1 MISQRDSIISKIN
14 EFSECFSN
22 FSDDKMISY
31 FRIFLKEFKTPFNKQ
46 KSIESLCGFFVNQEN
61 RQKILVSLKK
71 IDFKILSFINYTLK
85 PTEEDFF
92 EFFKET
98 EFFSDD
104 NSHSISKTGKLHN
117 LLDRL
122 LILPKKTEDFS
133 GRKEFFVINPILK
146 EFLEPYLSEKFALDK
161 TEVQDSFQEINFSLS
176 VSFIASVIS
185 YVQDFPDLCKLD
197 GEIKKKN
204 QEKIEEIF
212 QGNFSQFQLVF
223 KSFINLGIFR
233 QSESK
238 ISIDW
243 EKLNSFAALKTF
255 NQFVYIVASS
265 CGHFSRNM
273 LNIHLKMISDLL
285 LSLFDFSLSEE
296 SLKQICFFSARSDDS
311 DFSRNFTRRRFS
323 MILESGGIY
332 TESSEPKE
340 EKSSG
345 FVFDFAEIF
354 IKNLN
359 TLGLIFKNSHSP
371 QKEFYS
377 VNPILKNLNFPPVE
391 KRKFVN
397 IDSSFQVTVLPGL
410 ELSDFIKILP
420 FLNILNSGIVVQFE
434 IKKESVFNS
443 FESGFSVK
451 KIIDELEF
459 YMNYSVPESFKINL
473 EQWFDSYSG
482 AKIYKGYVLKLDEKK
497 DILWKNNPNFLKFT
511 QEIIAPGL
519 YFLNIPVEDE
529 NSDILKILGIKEAGL
544 VQAVKKET
552 QFPGFKEIS
561 CGENIF
567 VRHKPV
573 LEEPWEYFKFEREN
587 LVKTLQ
593 DSVSE
598 CEFTTEEK
606 SELSSRILNGIIINS
621 SQIKNGSV
629 RIEVYE
635 AGGMD
640 YSGKIH
646 LINTAISSKSMLEIS
661 VPCDDG
667 SGKIQTFFGL
677 PQLLT
682 KAEDSAVV
690 RITTEPEKE
699 ERVFSVGRIIL
710 IKMKKTIQ

>member
-22 FSDDKMISY
+22 FSDEKMISY
-31 FRIFLKEFKTPFNKQ
+31 FRTFLKEFKTPFNKQ
-46 KSIESLCGFFVNQEN
+46 KLIESLSGFFVNQEN

-71 IDFKILSFINYTLK
+71 TDFKILSFINYTLK
-85 PTEEDFF
+85 PTEDDFL
-92 EFFKET
+92 EFFKDV
-98 EFFSDD
+98 EFLSDD
-104 NSHSISKTGKLHN
+104 NSYAISKTGKLHN
-117 LLDRL
+117 LVERL

-133 GRKEFFVINPILK
+133 GQKEFFVINPILK
-146 EFLEPYLSEKFALDK
+146 EFLEPYLSEKFALSK
-161 TEVQDSFQEINFSLS
+161 TDFKDSFQDINFSLS
-176 VSFIASVIS
+176 VSFVASVIS

-212 QGNFSQFQLVF
+212 QGNFIQFQLVF

-243 EKLNSFAALKTF
+243 EKLNSFSALKTF
-255 NQFVYIVASS
+255 DQFVYIAASS

-273 LNIHLKMISDLL
+273 LNLHLKMISDLL
-285 LSLFDFSLSEE
+285 LSLFDFPLSEE
-296 SLKQICFFSARSDDS
+296 VLKQICFFSARSCDS
-311 DFSRNFTRRRFS
+311 DFSGNFTRRRFS
-323 MILESGGIY
+323 MILESGGLY
-332 TESSEPKE
+332 TETSDAKE

-345 FVFDFAEIF
+345 FVFEFAEIF
-354 IKNLN
+354 IRNLN
-359 TLGLIFKNSHSP
+359 VLGLILKNSSS
-371 QKEFYS
+371 QKQIYS
-377 VNPILKNLNFPPVE
+377 VNPILKDLNFPPVE
-391 KRKFVN
+391 KRKFVS

-420 FLNILNSGIVVQFE
+420 FLSILNSGIAVQFE
-434 IKKESVFNS
+434 INRKSVFNS

-451 KIIDELEF
+451 KIVDELEF

-473 EQWFDSYSG
+473 EEWFDSYSG

-497 DILWKNNPNFLKFT
+497 DTIWKNNPNFLKFT

-529 NSDILKILGIKEAGL
+529 NSDVLKILGIKEAGF
-544 VQAVKKET
+544 VQAGKKENH
-552 QFPGFKEIS
+552 FPGFKEIPH
-561 CGENIF
+561 GENIF
-567 VRHKPV
+567 ARHKPI
-573 LEEPWEYFKFEREN
+573 LEEPWEYFKFEREK
-587 LVKTLQ
+587 LVKSLQ
-593 DSVSE
+593 DSFSE
-598 CEFTTEEK
+598 GDFSEEEK
-606 SELSSRILNGIIINS
+606 IELSSRILSGIIINS

-646 LINTAISSKSMLEIS
+646 LINTAISSKFMLEIS

-699 ERVFSVGRIIL
+699 ERVFSVGRIIH

>member
-22 FSDDKMISY
+22 FSDEKMISY
-31 FRIFLKEFKTPFNKQ
+31 FRTFLKEFKTPFNKQ

-71 IDFKILSFINYTLK
+71 TDFKILSFINYTLK
-85 PTEEDFF
+85 PTEDDFL
-92 EFFKET
+92 EFFKDV

-104 NSHSISKTGKLHN
+104 NSYAISKTGKLHN
-117 LLDRL
+117 LVERL
-122 LILPKKTEDFS
+122 LILPKKAEDFS
-133 GRKEFFVINPILK
+133 GQKEFFVINPILK
-146 EFLEPYLSEKFALDK
+146 EFLEPYLSEKFALSK
-161 TEVQDSFQEINFSLS
+161 TDFKDSFQDINFSLS
-176 VSFIASVIS
+176 VSFVASVIS

-212 QGNFSQFQLVF
+212 QGNFIQFQLVF

-243 EKLNSFAALKTF
+243 EKLNSFSALKTF
-255 NQFVYIVASS
+255 DQFVYIAASS

-273 LNIHLKMISDLL
+273 LNLHLKMISDLL
-285 LSLFDFSLSEE
+285 LSLFDFPLSEE
-296 SLKQICFFSARSDDS
+296 VLKQICFFSARSCDS
-311 DFSRNFTRRRFS
+311 DFSGNFTRRRFS
-323 MILESGGIY
+323 MILESGGLY
-332 TESSEPKE
+332 TETSDAKE

-345 FVFDFAEIF
+345 FVFEFAEIF
-354 IKNLN
+354 IRNLN
-359 TLGLIFKNSHSP
+359 TLGMILKNSSS
-371 QKEFYS
+371 QKQIYS
-377 VNPILKNLNFPPVE
+377 VNPILKDLNFPPVE
-391 KRKFVN
+391 KRKFVS

-420 FLNILNSGIVVQFE
+420 FLSILNSGIAVQFE
-434 IKKESVFNS
+434 INRKSVFNS

-451 KIIDELEF
+451 KIVDELEF

-473 EQWFDSYSG
+473 EEWFDSYSG

-497 DILWKNNPNFLKFT
+497 DIIWKNNPNFLKFT

-529 NSDILKILGIKEAGL
+529 NSDVLKILGIKEAGF
-544 VQAVKKET
+544 VQAGKKENH
-552 QFPGFKEIS
+552 FPGFKEIPH
-561 CGENIF
+561 GENIF
-567 VRHKPV
+567 ARHKPI
-573 LEEPWEYFKFEREN
+573 LEEPWEYFKFEREK
-587 LVKTLQ
+587 LVKSLQ
-593 DSVSE
+593 DSFSE
-598 CEFTTEEK
+598 GDFSEEEK
-606 SELSSRILNGIIINS
+606 IELSSRILSGIIINS

-646 LINTAISSKSMLEIS
+646 LINTAISSKFMLEIS

-699 ERVFSVGRIIL
+699 ERVFSVGRIIH

>member
-22 FSDDKMISY
+22 FSDEKMISY
-31 FRIFLKEFKTPFNKQ
+31 FRTFLKEFKTPFNKQ
-46 KSIESLCGFFVNQEN
+46 KLIESLSGFFVNQEN

-71 IDFKILSFINYTLK
+71 TDFKILSFINYTLK
-85 PTEEDFF
+85 PTEDDFL
-92 EFFKET
+92 EFFKDV
-98 EFFSDD
+98 EFLSDD
-104 NSHSISKTGKLHN
+104 NSYAISKTGKLHN
-117 LLDRL
+117 LVERL

-133 GRKEFFVINPILK
+133 GQKEFFVINPILK
-146 EFLEPYLSEKFALDK
+146 EFLEPYLSEKFALSK
-161 TEVQDSFQEINFSLS
+161 TDFKDSFQDINFSLS
-176 VSFIASVIS
+176 VSFVASVIS

-212 QGNFSQFQLVF
+212 QGNFIQFQLIF

-243 EKLNSFAALKTF
+243 EKLNSFSALKTF
-255 NQFVYIVASS
+255 DQFVYIAASS

-273 LNIHLKMISDLL
+273 LNLHLKMISDLL
-285 LSLFDFSLSEE
+285 LSLFDFPLSEE
-296 SLKQICFFSARSDDS
+296 VLKQICFFSARSCDS
-311 DFSRNFTRRRFS
+311 DFSGNFTRRRFS
-323 MILESGGIY
+323 MILESGGLY
-332 TESSEPKE
+332 TETSDAKE

-345 FVFDFAEIF
+345 FVFEFAEIF
-354 IKNLN
+354 IRNLN
-359 TLGLIFKNSHSP
+359 VLGLILKNSSS
-371 QKEFYS
+371 QKQIYS
-377 VNPILKNLNFPPVE
+377 VNPILKDLNFPPVE
-391 KRKFVN
+391 KRKFVS

-420 FLNILNSGIVVQFE
+420 FLSILNSGIAVQFE
-434 IKKESVFNS
+434 INRKSVFNS

-451 KIIDELEF
+451 KIVDELEF

-473 EQWFDSYSG
+473 EEWFDSYSG

-497 DILWKNNPNFLKFT
+497 DIIWKNNPNFLKFT

-529 NSDILKILGIKEAGL
+529 NSDVLKILGIKEAGF
-544 VQAVKKET
+544 VQPGKKENH
-552 QFPGFKEIS
+552 FPGFKEIPH
-561 CGENIF
+561 GENIF
-567 VRHKPV
+567 ARHKPI
-573 LEEPWEYFKFEREN
+573 LEEPWEYFKFEREK
-587 LVKTLQ
+587 LVKSLQ
-593 DSVSE
+593 DSFSE
-598 CEFTTEEK
+598 GDFSEEEK
-606 SELSSRILNGIIINS
+606 IELSSRILSGIIINS

-646 LINTAISSKSMLEIS
+646 LINTAISSKFMLEIS

-699 ERVFSVGRIIL
+699 ERVFSVGRIIH

>member
-22 FSDDKMISY
+22 FSDEKMISY
-31 FRIFLKEFKTPFNKQ
+31 FRTFLKEFKTPFNKQ
-46 KSIESLCGFFVNQEN
+46 KLIESLSGFFVNQEN

-71 IDFKILSFINYTLK
+71 TDFKILSFINYTLK
-85 PTEEDFF
+85 PTEDDFL
-92 EFFKET
+92 EFFKDV
-98 EFFSDD
+98 EFLSDD
-104 NSHSISKTGKLHN
+104 NSYAISKTGKLHN
-117 LLDRL
+117 LVERL

-133 GRKEFFVINPILK
+133 GQKEFFVINPILK
-146 EFLEPYLSEKFALDK
+146 EFLEPYLSEKFALSK
-161 TEVQDSFQEINFSLS
+161 TDFKDSFQDINFSLS
-176 VSFIASVIS
+176 VSFVASVIS

-212 QGNFSQFQLVF
+212 QGNFIQFQLVF

-243 EKLNSFAALKTF
+243 EKLNSFSALKTF
-255 NQFVYIVASS
+255 DQFVYIAASS

-273 LNIHLKMISDLL
+273 LNLHLKMISDLL
-285 LSLFDFSLSEE
+285 LSLFDFPLSEE
-296 SLKQICFFSARSDDS
+296 VLKQICFFSARSCDS
-311 DFSRNFTRRRFS
+311 DFSGNFTRRRFS
-323 MILESGGIY
+323 MILESGGLY
-332 TESSEPKE
+332 TETSDAKE

-345 FVFDFAEIF
+345 FVFEFAEIF
-354 IKNLN
+354 IRNLN
-359 TLGLIFKNSHSP
+359 TLGLILKNSSS
-371 QKEFYS
+371 QKQIYS
-377 VNPILKNLNFPPVE
+377 VNPILKDLNFPPVE
-391 KRKFVN
+391 KRKFVS

-420 FLNILNSGIVVQFE
+420 FLSILNSGIAVQFE
-434 IKKESVFNS
+434 INRKSVFNS

-451 KIIDELEF
+451 KIVDELEF

-473 EQWFDSYSG
+473 EEWFDSYSG

-497 DILWKNNPNFLKFT
+497 DIIWKNNPNFLKFT

-529 NSDILKILGIKEAGL
+529 NSDVLKILGIKEAGF
-544 VQAVKKET
+544 VQAGKKENH
-552 QFPGFKEIS
+552 FPGFKEIPH
-561 CGENIF
+561 GENIF
-567 VRHKPV
+567 ARHKPI
-573 LEEPWEYFKFEREN
+573 LEEPWEYFKFEREK
-587 LVKTLQ
+587 LVKSLQ
-593 DSVSE
+593 DSFSE
-598 CEFTTEEK
+598 GDFSEEEK
-606 SELSSRILNGIIINS
+606 IELSSRILSGIIINS

-646 LINTAISSKSMLEIS
+646 LINTAISSKFMLEIS

-699 ERVFSVGRIIL
+699 ERVFSVGRIIH

>member
-22 FSDDKMISY
+22 FSDEKMISY

-133 GRKEFFVINPILK
+133 GQKEFFVINPILK
-146 EFLEPYLSEKFALDK
+146 EFLEPYLSEKFALSK
-161 TEVQDSFQEINFSLS
+161 TDFKDSFQDINFSLS
-176 VSFIASVIS
+176 VSFVASVIS

-212 QGNFSQFQLVF
+212 QGNFIQFQLVF

-243 EKLNSFAALKTF
+243 EKLNSFSALKTF
-255 NQFVYIVASS
+255 DQFVYIAASS

-273 LNIHLKMISDLL
+273 LNLHLKMISNLL
-285 LSLFDFSLSEE
+285 LSLFDFPLSEE
-296 SLKQICFFSARSDDS
+296 VLKQICFFSARSCDS
-311 DFSRNFTRRRFS
+311 DFSGNFTRRRFS
-323 MILESGGIY
+323 MILESGGLY
-332 TESSEPKE
+332 TETSDAKE
-340 EKSSG
+340 EKSSS
-345 FVFDFAEIF
+345 FVFEFAEIF
-354 IKNLN
+354 IRNLN
-359 TLGLIFKNSHSP
+359 TLGLILKNSSS
-371 QKEFYS
+371 QKQIYS
-377 VNPILKNLNFPPVE
+377 VNPILKDLNFPPVE
-391 KRKFVN
+391 KRKFVS

-420 FLNILNSGIVVQFE
+420 FLSILNSGIAVQFE
-434 IKKESVFNS
+434 INRKSVFNS

-451 KIIDELEF
+451 KIVDELEF

-473 EQWFDSYSG
+473 EEWFDSYSG

-497 DILWKNNPNFLKFT
+497 DIIWKNNPNFLKFT

-529 NSDILKILGIKEAGL
+529 NSDVLKILGIKEAGF
-544 VQAVKKET
+544 VQPGKKENH
-552 QFPGFKEIS
+552 FPGFKEIPH
-561 CGENIF
+561 GENIF
-567 VRHKPV
+567 ARHKPI
-573 LEEPWEYFKFEREN
+573 LEEPWEYFKFEREK
-587 LVKTLQ
+587 LVKSLQ
-593 DSVSE
+593 DSFSE
-598 CEFTTEEK
+598 GDFSEEEK

>member
-22 FSDDKMISY
+22 FSDEKMISY
-31 FRIFLKEFKTPFNKQ
+31 FRTFLKEFKTPFNKQ
-46 KSIESLCGFFVNQEN
+46 KLIESLSGFFVNQEN

-71 IDFKILSFINYTLK
+71 TDFKILSFINYTLK
-85 PTEEDFF
+85 PTEDDFL
-92 EFFKET
+92 EFFKDV
-98 EFFSDD
+98 EFLSDD
-104 NSHSISKTGKLHN
+104 NSYAISKTGKLHN
-117 LLDRL
+117 LVERL

-133 GRKEFFVINPILK
+133 GQKEFFVINPILK
-146 EFLEPYLSEKFALDK
+146 EFLEPYLSEKFALSK
-161 TEVQDSFQEINFSLS
+161 TDFKDSFQDINFSLS
-176 VSFIASVIS
+176 VSFVASVIS

-212 QGNFSQFQLVF
+212 QGNFIQFQLVF

-243 EKLNSFAALKTF
+243 EKLNSFSALKTF
-255 NQFVYIVASS
+255 DQFVYIAASS

-273 LNIHLKMISDLL
+273 LNLHLKMISDLL
-285 LSLFDFSLSEE
+285 LSLFDFPLSEE
-296 SLKQICFFSARSDDS
+296 VLKQICFFSARSCDS
-311 DFSRNFTRRRFS
+311 DFSGNFTRRRFS
-323 MILESGGIY
+323 MILESGGLY
-332 TESSEPKE
+332 TETSDAKE

-345 FVFDFAEIF
+345 FVFEFAEIF
-354 IKNLN
+354 IRNLN
-359 TLGLIFKNSHSP
+359 VLGLILKNSSS
-371 QKEFYS
+371 QKQIYS
-377 VNPILKNLNFPPVE
+377 VNPILKDLNFPPVE
-391 KRKFVN
+391 KRKFVS

-420 FLNILNSGIVVQFE
+420 FLSILNSGIAVQFE
-434 IKKESVFNS
+434 INRKSVFNS

-451 KIIDELEF
+451 KIVDELEF

-473 EQWFDSYSG
+473 EEWFDSYSG

-497 DILWKNNPNFLKFT
+497 DIIWKNNPNFLKFT

-529 NSDILKILGIKEAGL
+529 NSDVLKILGIKEAGF
-544 VQAVKKET
+544 VQPGKKENH
-552 QFPGFKEIS
+552 FPGFKEIPH
-561 CGENIF
+561 GENIF
-567 VRHKPV
+567 ARHKPI
-573 LEEPWEYFKFEREN
+573 LEEPWEYFKFEREK
-587 LVKTLQ
+587 LVKSLQ
-593 DSVSE
+593 DSFSE
-598 CEFTTEEK
+598 GDFSEEEK
-606 SELSSRILNGIIINS
+606 IELSSRILSGIIINS

-646 LINTAISSKSMLEIS
+646 LINTAISSKFMLEIS

-699 ERVFSVGRIIL
+699 ERVFSVGRIIH

>member
-1 MISQRDSIISKIN
+1 M
-14 EFSECFSN
+14 
-22 FSDDKMISY
+22 
-31 FRIFLKEFKTPFNKQ
+31 
-46 KSIESLCGFFVNQEN
+46 
-61 RQKILVSLKK
+61 
-71 IDFKILSFINYTLK
+71 
-85 PTEEDFF
+85 
-92 EFFKET
+92 
-98 EFFSDD
+98 
-104 NSHSISKTGKLHN
+104 
-117 LLDRL
+117 
-122 LILPKKTEDFS
+122 
-133 GRKEFFVINPILK
+133 
-146 EFLEPYLSEKFALDK
+146 
-161 TEVQDSFQEINFSLS
+161 
-176 VSFIASVIS
+176 
-185 YVQDFPDLCKLD
+185 
-197 GEIKKKN
+197 
-204 QEKIEEIF
+204 
-212 QGNFSQFQLVF
+212 
-223 KSFINLGIFR
+223 
-233 QSESK
+233 
-238 ISIDW
+238 
-243 EKLNSFAALKTF
+243 
-255 NQFVYIVASS
+255 
-265 CGHFSRNM
+265 
-273 LNIHLKMISDLL
+273 
-285 LSLFDFSLSEE
+285 
-296 SLKQICFFSARSDDS
+296 
-311 DFSRNFTRRRFS
+311 
-323 MILESGGIY
+323 
-332 TESSEPKE
+332 
-340 EKSSG
+340 
-345 FVFDFAEIF
+345 
-354 IKNLN
+354 
-359 TLGLIFKNSHSP
+359 
-371 QKEFYS
+371 
-377 VNPILKNLNFPPVE
+377 NFPPVE

-606 SELSSRILNGIIINS
+606 SELSSRILSGIIINS

>member
-22 FSDDKMISY
+22 FSDEKMISY
-31 FRIFLKEFKTPFNKQ
+31 FRTFLKEFKTPFNKQ

-71 IDFKILSFINYTLK
+71 TDFKILSFINYTLK
-85 PTEEDFF
+85 PTEDDFL
-92 EFFKET
+92 EFFKDV

-104 NSHSISKTGKLHN
+104 NSYAISKTGKLHN
-117 LLDRL
+117 LVERL

-133 GRKEFFVINPILK
+133 GQKEFFVINPILK
-146 EFLEPYLSEKFALDK
+146 EFLEPYLSEKFALSK
-161 TEVQDSFQEINFSLS
+161 TDFKDSFQDINFSLS
-176 VSFIASVIS
+176 VSFVASVIS

-212 QGNFSQFQLVF
+212 QGNFIQFQLVF

-243 EKLNSFAALKTF
+243 EKLNSFSALKTF
-255 NQFVYIVASS
+255 DQFVYIAASS

-273 LNIHLKMISDLL
+273 LNLHLKMISDLL
-285 LSLFDFSLSEE
+285 LSLFDFPLSEE
-296 SLKQICFFSARSDDS
+296 VLKQICFFSARSCDS
-311 DFSRNFTRRRFS
+311 DFSGNFTRRRFS
-323 MILESGGIY
+323 MILESGGLY
-332 TESSEPKE
+332 TETSDAKE

-345 FVFDFAEIF
+345 FVFEFAEIF
-354 IKNLN
+354 IRNLN
-359 TLGLIFKNSHSP
+359 TLGLILKNSSS
-371 QKEFYS
+371 QKQIYS
-377 VNPILKNLNFPPVE
+377 VNPILKDLNFPPVE
-391 KRKFVN
+391 KRKFVS

-420 FLNILNSGIVVQFE
+420 FLSILNSGIAVQFE
-434 IKKESVFNS
+434 INRKSVFNS

-451 KIIDELEF
+451 KIVDELEF

-473 EQWFDSYSG
+473 EEWFDSYSG

-497 DILWKNNPNFLKFT
+497 DIIWKNNPNFLKFT

-529 NSDILKILGIKEAGL
+529 NSDVLKILGIKEAGF
-544 VQAVKKET
+544 VQAGKKENH
-552 QFPGFKEIS
+552 FPGFKEIPH
-561 CGENIF
+561 GENIF
-567 VRHKPV
+567 ARHKPI
-573 LEEPWEYFKFEREN
+573 LEEPWEYFKFEREK
-587 LVKTLQ
+587 LVKSLQ
-593 DSVSE
+593 DSFSE
-598 CEFTTEEK
+598 GDFSEEEK
-606 SELSSRILNGIIINS
+606 IELSSRILSGIIINS

-646 LINTAISSKSMLEIS
+646 LINTAISSKFMLEIS

-699 ERVFSVGRIIL
+699 ERVFSVGRIIH

>member
-22 FSDDKMISY
+22 FSDEKMISY
-31 FRIFLKEFKTPFNKQ
+31 FRTFLKEFKTPFNKQ
-46 KSIESLCGFFVNQEN
+46 KLIESLSGFFVNQEN

-71 IDFKILSFINYTLK
+71 TDFKILSFINYTLK
-85 PTEEDFF
+85 PTEDDFL
-92 EFFKET
+92 EFFKDV

-104 NSHSISKTGKLHN
+104 NSYAISKTGKLHN
-117 LLDRL
+117 LVERL

-133 GRKEFFVINPILK
+133 GQKEFFVINPILK
-146 EFLEPYLSEKFALDK
+146 EFLEPYLSEKFALSK
-161 TEVQDSFQEINFSLS
+161 TDFKDSFQDINFSLS
-176 VSFIASVIS
+176 VSFVASVIS

-212 QGNFSQFQLVF
+212 QGNFIQFQLVF

-243 EKLNSFAALKTF
+243 EKLNSFSALKTF
-255 NQFVYIVASS
+255 DQFVYIAASS

-273 LNIHLKMISDLL
+273 LNLHLKMISDLL
-285 LSLFDFSLSEE
+285 LSLFDFPLSEE
-296 SLKQICFFSARSDDS
+296 VLKQICFFSARSCDS
-311 DFSRNFTRRRFS
+311 DFSGNFTRRRFS
-323 MILESGGIY
+323 MILESVGLY
-332 TESSEPKE
+332 TETSDAKE

-345 FVFDFAEIF
+345 FVFEFAEIF
-354 IKNLN
+354 IRNLN
-359 TLGLIFKNSHSP
+359 TLGLILKNSSF
-371 QKEFYS
+371 QKQIYS
-377 VNPILKNLNFPPVE
+377 VNPILKDLNFPPVE
-391 KRKFVN
+391 KRKFVS

-420 FLNILNSGIVVQFE
+420 FLSILNSGIAVQFE
-434 IKKESVFNS
+434 INRKSVFNS

-451 KIIDELEF
+451 KIVDELEF

-473 EQWFDSYSG
+473 EEWFDSYSG

-497 DILWKNNPNFLKFT
+497 DIIWKNNPNFLKFT

-529 NSDILKILGIKEAGL
+529 NSDVLKILGIKEAGF
-544 VQAVKKET
+544 VQAGKKENH
-552 QFPGFKEIS
+552 FLGFKEIPH
-561 CGENIF
+561 GENIF
-567 VRHKPV
+567 ARHKPI
-573 LEEPWEYFKFEREN
+573 LEEPWEYFKFEREK
-587 LVKTLQ
+587 LVKSLQ
-593 DSVSE
+593 DSFSE
-598 CEFTTEEK
+598 GDFSEEEK
-606 SELSSRILNGIIINS
+606 IELSSRILSGIIINS

-646 LINTAISSKSMLEIS
+646 LINTAISSKCMLEIS

-699 ERVFSVGRIIL
+699 ERVFSVGRIIH